1 MPEKFKFSEKQYSEL
16 SERGKQEVDGLL
28 EKARMLREEIKRQEE
43 FAKKF
48 YISPDAES
56 NTMKKQHEIAL
67 EHNRKDLEKIEQ
79 RLKSIYGITEY

>member
-1 MPEKFKFSEKQYSEL
+1 MPEEFYEKQYSGL
-16 SERGKQEVDGLL
+16 SEKGKQEVDGLL
-28 EKARMLREEIKRQEE
+28 EKARTLREEINRQEE

-56 NTMKKQHEIAL
+56 NIMKKQHEIASD
-67 EHNRKDLEKIEQ
+67 HSKKDLEKIEQ